1 MNISSVIMNTS
12 INYFREKKNE
22 HQHNKY
28 SIVYKECYRY
38 SIEMYT
44 SYGLES
50 RGIIFKGKHT
60 HINIKPT
67 FFCDS
72 QFVC

>member
-1 MNISSVIMNTS
+1 MNTS
-12 INYFREKKNE
+12 INSFHEKKKKKE
-22 HQHNKY
+22 HKHDKY
-28 SIVYKECYRY
+28 SIVYKGCY

-60 HINIKPT
+60 HT
-67 FFCDS
+67 HTHTHTQTHTAHVFL
-72 QFVC
+72 